1 MSRLLRSGSVWPL
14 ELLDEEKRKQDVKEA
29 ITFGNHKGAKSHPDV
44 LANLV
49 AKDVKHGY
57 AMALPLS
64 KALTIPSILLAT
76 MNIMHQIITNESR

>member
-1 MSRLLRSGSVWPL
+1 V
-14 ELLDEEKRKQDVKEA
+14 KRNTKKDVKEA
-29 ITFGNHKGAKSHPDV
+29 IMFGNHKRAKSNPDV

-64 KALTIPSILLAT
+64 KALTIPSILLAP
-76 MNIMHQIITNESR
+76 MNIMHQNTINESGKIIEKVF